1 MPSQIEINAGPLPKN
16 FAGFT
21 LYRIY
26 YGDHIVYLGRTMQP
40 LQNRIRGH
48 LFKKPMHRE
57 IDINQVTKIEYAT
70 FQSRADQFLMEIYL
84 INLWKP
90 PLNKDD
96 KAFDAL
102 TITLPEVEWKLFTT
116 HLWEKWKEEI
126 AESDKEERLRRQ
138 AKIRVME
145 LQGEMRRKRN
155 SSEITEEQYYDFMDE
170 LAECKEQDDY
180 RQLLRFG
187 LEQVNVED

>member
-1 MPSQIEINAGPLPKN
+1 MGKPEN
-16 FAGFT
+16 FGGFT

-57 IDINQVTKIEYAT
+57 ISIDMVSKIEYAT
-70 FQSRADQFLMEIYL
+70 FQTQSDMNVFEVYF

-96 KAFDAL
+96 KASDAL
-102 TITLPEVEWKLFTT
+102 TFSLPEVEWKLFETS
-116 HLWEKWKEEI
+116 LWEKWKAEIHRKDDEEEALRKARAD
-126 AESDKEERLRRQ
+126 AERR
-138 AKIRVME
+138 KR
-145 LQGEMRRKRN
+145 EMRRKWRDGEI
-155 SSEITEEQYYDFMDE
+155 SEDEYYAFVEKEDQRE
-170 LAECKEQDDY
+170 LG
-180 RQLLRFG
+180 LL
-187 LEQVNVED
+187 

>member
-1 MPSQIEINAGPLPKN
+1 MAKPAN

-26 YGDHIVYLGRTMQP
+26 YDEHIVYLGRTMQP

-57 IDINQVTKIEYAT
+57 ICIHQISKIEYAT
-70 FQSRADQFLMEIYL
+70 FQSQADMFLYEIYF

-102 TITLPEVEWKLFTT
+102 TITLPDVEWKLFTT
-116 HLWEKWKEEI
+116 HLWDKWKQEVDEI
-126 AESDKEERLRRQ
+126 DKEEQRLRQEKLDAFEKKR
-138 AKIRVME
+138 
-145 LQGEMRRKRN
+145 EMRKKWHDGKI
-155 SSEITEEQYYDFMDE
+155 SEDEYYDFIDAQFTE
-170 LAECKEQDDY
+170 K
-180 RQLLRFG
+180 
-187 LEQVNVED
+187 